1 MTNSQ
6 DDGAPP
12 DETPMQRAL
21 RLKKAA
27 MATKGGPPGRA
38 RNEGERVAAARSSAK
53 SKPWMKR

>member
-1 MTNSQ
+1 MTDSQ

-27 MATKGGPPGRA
+27 QATKAGPPGRD
-38 RNEGERVAAARSSAK
+38 REGERAAAARSSAK